1 MKMFEVDKEKK
12 QISYPNFIPDYIKN
26 VTLNI
31 SAKDLAKIPSD
42 GAFISFSNR
51 PIGIIEE
58 LVLAQLFSYKRED
71 YNFLNNKFLEN
82 ETSFYKNYLE
92 QNTLLDV
99 YGLLSNN
106 NAIGLFPV
114 GNISSFQNEMSAFTD
129 SKWDKVIVKQLYK
142 TEAPIIPIYFNVENN
157 NIFKIL
163 GTIPHQHLNYESIK
177 NIVESKGLE
186 ISILVGKPIVK
197 NKFNFNNSN
206 HFGQFIRAKL
216 YGLSSKLKVDIFYSN
231 KPPKE
236 IAEAIDPEKIANE
249 LNAIT
254 DTNLIGEQG
263 DFQVFIVKAKKIPY
277 TIQEIGRL
285 RECTFRNVGE
295 GTNEH
300 IDLDEYDLHYLHLFL
315 FDKVNKKIAGA
326 YRIGDGKYIMKTIGK
341 KGFYLSSL
349 FKIKKG
355 FYDILNQCI
364 ELGRSFVVPE
374 YQNKRLPLFMLW
386 KGILYYLRSNNYLK
400 YMLGPVSISSTYSK
414 TSQGLMVKYIMKYH
428 WDKKLAK
435 EIQPKMAFKSKFDDI
450 DYNVLVDCSNNQLKL
465 LDNIIEDIDP
475 YHNKVPVLLKKYFAQ
490 NAKVIGFNVDPLF
503 NDALDGFMLTDIED
517 LPEENF
523 DTFNLNKK
531 IDYAH

>member
-1 MKMFEVDKEKK
+1 MFEVENEKK
-12 QISYPNFIPDYIKN
+12 YISYPNFIPEYIQK
-26 VTLNI
+26 VAINI
-31 SAKDLAKIPSD
+31 SEKDLDKIPAKGS
-42 GAFISFSNR
+42 FISFSNR
-51 PIGIIEE
+51 PVGIIEE
-58 LVLAQLFSYKRED
+58 LILAQLFSLKRQDYK
-71 YNFLNNKFLEN
+71 FLNNQFLAS
-82 ETSFYKNYLE
+82 ETTFHSKYLE
-92 QNTLLDV
+92 PNTILDIASIV
-99 YGLLSNN
+99 DKKEAL
-106 NAIGLFPV
+106 GLFPV
-114 GNISSFQNEMSAFTD
+114 GNISSFQNKMSAFTD
-129 SKWDKVIVKQLYK
+129 SKWDKLIIKQLRQ
-142 TEAPIIPIYFNVENN
+142 TTTPIIPIYFNVESEQ
-157 NIFKIL
+157 IFKIL
-163 GTIPHQHLNYESIK
+163 GSIPHQHLNFESIK
-177 NIVESKGLE
+177 NIIESKGLE
-186 ISILVGKPIVK
+186 ISILVGKPIAK
-197 NKFNFNNSN
+197 NKFNFKNNN

-216 YGLSSKLKVDIFYSN
+216 YGLSSKLKVDIFYNN
-231 KPPKE
+231 KPVKD
-236 IAEAIDPEKIANE
+236 IIKAIDSKLIAQE

-263 DFQVFIVKAKKIPY
+263 DFQVFIAKAKKIPN

-285 RECTFRNVGE
+285 REHTFRKVGE

-315 FDKVNKKIAGA
+315 FDTKQQKIAGA

-349 FKIKKG
+349 FKMKKS
-355 FYDILNQCI
+355 FYPILRQSI

-386 KGILYYLRSNNYLK
+386 KGILYYLRSNSYLK
-400 YMLGPVSISSTYSK
+400 YMLGPVSISNTYST
-414 TSQGLMVKYIMKYH
+414 TSKGLMIKYIMKYH
-428 WDKKLAK
+428 WDEKLAN
-435 EIQPKMAFKSKFDDI
+435 EIKPKMAFQSNFDDI
-450 DYNVLVDCSNNQLKL
+450 DYNVLVDCSNNKLKL

-503 NDALDGFMLTDIED
+503 NDALDGFMLTDIKD